1 MKTAAKVFL
10 ILNAVAFMF
19 IGINTTLD
27 PGAAMAALDLS
38 PRTVTA
44 SNEIRSIYGGMH
56 FSFGAMM
63 LAGALLPALTR
74 HALWFCAAFLG
85 GLVAGRVSSLL
96 LDGQPN
102 DLANFLLV
110 FETAALLLALILQH
124 TVRGVPKRGA
134 FA

>member
-1 MKTAAKVFL
+1 MNTAARIFL
-10 ILNAVAFMF
+10 ILNAVAFIL
-19 IGINTTLD
+19 IGIKTMLD
-27 PGAAMAALDLS
+27 PVAGMAALDLS

-56 FSFGAMM
+56 FSFGCMM
-63 LAGALLPALTR
+63 LAGALISSLTR

-102 DLANFLLV
+102 TLANQLLV
-110 FETAALLLALILQH
+110 FESLVFIAAAFLQH
-124 TVRGVPKRGA
+124 GIRLRPAAGNA
-134 FA
+134 

>member
-1 MKTAAKVFL
+1 
-10 ILNAVAFMF
+10 
-19 IGINTTLD
+19 
-27 PGAAMAALDLS
+27 MAALDLS

-56 FSFGAMM
+56 FSFGCMM
-63 LAGALLPALTR
+63 LAGALISGLTR

-102 DLANFLLV
+102 TLANQLLV
-110 FETAALLLALILQH
+110 FESLALIAAAFLQH
-124 TVRGVPKRGA
+124 GVRLRLAGGNA
-134 FA
+134 

>member
-44 SNEIRSIYGGMH
+44 SNEIRSISGGKH
-56 FSFGAMM
+56 FSFGCMM
-63 LAGALLPALTR
+63 LAGALISGLTR

-102 DLANFLLV
+102 TLANQLLV
-110 FETAALLLALILQH
+110 FESLALIAAAFLQH
-124 TVRGVPKRGA
+124 GVRLRLAGGNA
-134 FA
+134 